1 MQVMFFLTG
10 RFMVRC
16 ASLVI
21 VGFRHIHGTR
31 NIPFRGHRDDSS
43 QYSTQDSG
51 NFQAL
56 LDFRVRSGD
65 QVLAD
70 HFKNAPRN
78 ATYRSKTTQ
87 NELISCCAQ
96 ILNKKIIKEIKVSRF
111 FPILADEVTDCSN
124 KEQMPLVI
132 KYVDSSQ
139 KANFRHFS
147 HVFLNFPRLMSLL
160 PQSGSM
166 SH

>member
-1 MQVMFFLTG
+1 MKEEIKKEYPTPDPTVKKFDDFGNFYYEARSLSDQKKSISWIIFPNKMQVMFFLTG
-10 RFMVRC
+10 RFIEKS

-78 ATYRSKTTQ
+78 ATYRSKRT
-87 NELISCCAQ
+87 NS
-96 ILNKKIIKEIKVSRF
+96 
-111 FPILADEVTDCSN
+111 
-124 KEQMPLVI
+124 
-132 KYVDSSQ
+132 
-139 KANFRHFS
+139 
-147 HVFLNFPRLMSLL
+147 
-160 PQSGSM
+160 
-166 SH
+166 